1 MTHYQKPSELR
12 AVDLFRH
19 AGHSS
24 SQIQQSIFQEL
35 PGEGEAAMLFM
46 MRCKRFLFVGVDPF

>member
-1 MTHYQKPSELR
+1 MTPDQKPSELK

-19 AGHSS
+19 AGHSG

-35 PGEGEAAMLFM
+35 SGEGKAAMLFM
-46 MRCKRFLFVGVDPF
+46 TRCRRFLFVGVGPF